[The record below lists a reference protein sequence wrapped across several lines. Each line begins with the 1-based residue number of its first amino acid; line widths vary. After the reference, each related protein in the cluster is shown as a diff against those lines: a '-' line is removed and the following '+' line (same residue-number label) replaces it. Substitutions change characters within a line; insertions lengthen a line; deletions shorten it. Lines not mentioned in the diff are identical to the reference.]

1 MAERDYK
8 HVVQDV
14 TNLYIGAKLTYGE
27 MLDIDEIPF
36 KFKIILSRYILK
48 EMSRETSIEN
58 HIFFI
63 KKEDMSYM
71 IYKKLKAKFRL
82 YVFDDKKESYIAH
95 DLKIDEIV
103 DDEYLHENMNT
114 IFVEEMHISK
124 INMLG
129 VS

>member
-58 HIFFI
+58 HIFFM

-82 YVFDDKKESYIAH
+82 YVFDDKKGSYIAH

>member
-58 HIFFI
+58 HIFFM

-114 IFVEEMHISK
+114 IFVDEMHISK

>member
-27 MLDIDEIPF
+27 MLDMDEIPF

-48 EMSRETSIEN
+48 EMSRETNIEN
-58 HIFFI
+58 HIFFM

-82 YVFDDKKESYIAH
+82 YVFDDKKESYLAH
-95 DLKIDEIV
+95 DLKIEDIV

-114 IFVEEMHISK
+114 IFVEEMHIGK
-124 INMLG
+124 INLLS